1 MQQLRED
8 AEWKRW
14 VNVTVQEELCA
25 RAEALV
31 AEPDVEKAAHEL
43 RDLDAAWKQA
53 KEAPKEKAEALW
65 VRFKAARDQVKA
77 RGDAFVA
84 KQSEEL
90 GDNLKKKEALCERAE
105 AFAESTDW
113 LKTAD
118 QLRQLQAEW
127 KAIGPVPRPVSQRVW
142 ERFRKPCDRFFTRW
156 QEHRNLRSH
165 EWADNLAKKEALCE
179 KAEQLAES
187 SEWEAASAELKRLQA
202 EWRTIGAVKKSRSD
216 AVWQRFRAA
225 CDRFFDRYKNRDEHA
240 RTAALAAREAICA
253 ELEALLPAEG
263 AVAEPPADLPARLAA
278 AQTAWRQAG
287 GLPQDQMAA
296 LEGRFA
302 SVRDRLVALF
312 PRSFEGT
319 ELDPE
324 ASRRR
329 AEKLVARVEA
339 LLDELS
345 AGGRAQAQTAQELAE
360 RLRDALASNTIGGK
374 AAVEEKWTSAGNEIE
389 SAQAA
394 WKRLGPIPGD
404 EGRALAERFERA
416 CRRFAEQRPKIER
429 PRADAQRPRADG
441 YRPRPDGSR
450 PRPDGSRRG
459 PRPGRP

>member
-1 MQQLRED
+1 
-8 AEWKRW
+8 
-14 VNVTVQEELCA
+14 
-25 RAEALV
+25 
-31 AEPDVEKAAHEL
+31 
-43 RDLDAAWKQA
+43 
-53 KEAPKEKAEALW
+53 
-65 VRFKAARDQVKA
+65 
-77 RGDAFVA
+77 
-84 KQSEEL
+84 
-90 GDNLKKKEALCERAE
+90 
-105 AFAESTDW
+105 
-113 LKTAD
+113 
-118 QLRQLQAEW
+118 
-127 KAIGPVPRPVSQRVW
+127 
-142 ERFRKPCDRFFTRW
+142 
-156 QEHRNLRSH
+156 
-165 EWADNLAKKEALCE
+165 
-179 KAEQLAES
+179 
-187 SEWEAASAELKRLQA
+187 
-202 EWRTIGAVKKSRSD
+202 VKKSRSD

-263 AVAEPPADLPARLAA
+263 TGAEPPADLPARLAA

-296 LEGRFA
+296 LDERFA
-302 SVRDRLVALF
+302 SVRDRLLARF

-324 ASRRR
+324 ASRRK

-345 AGGRAQAQTAQELAE
+345 AGGRPRAQTAQELAE

-374 AAVEEKWTSAGNEIE
+374 AAVEEKWASAGNEVE

-404 EGRALAERFERA
+404 EGRALAERFEHT

-429 PRADAQRPRADG
+429 PRADAQRPRPDG